1 MAHLRC
7 IYETSHG
14 GGLPSERGGPS
25 PCFLFAQARAG
36 RIDLPVQRG
45 CGSRWIPGSSKV
57 QSVRSCD
64 LVRCFVKERNLKL
77 DNAKGILITL
87 VVIGHMLL
95 PIQGTTRG
103 VTNFFY
109 MIYAFHMPAFVFI
122 SGLLAQRIYTRV
134 PEGHFNWRRWCSTL
148 WLYLLFQ
155 FILFFS
161 EIPAYGRTTRVPDF
175 LHTSGAPWYLLA
187 LLLWYLMIPFF
198 DAYRGKVLPVGL
210 PSSAQRSQSNE
221 RAQAGSRLQ
230 SDERAQAVHHLQA
243 SEGRAQHGIPYS
255 LIAWILLTIMSLAG
269 GYLASGALAGL
280 GDFLALDRVIA
291 FAPFFFAGYFIG
303 PERLMR
309 FLGAQQERASDAGCT
324 EISVSRVVEA
334 DAWISADAR
343 HARSEASSKR
353 ASSRRR
359 SPKVAPKRAGGGIV
373 LLLTGLGLLCY
384 VLIGTQTFELVLA
397 FRNVVDGAW
406 YYRFHS
412 EQNPAAFPGV
422 LAAQLWLIRLAWF
435 GISGLMSFALLA
447 LMPNRQ
453 IPLLTTTGQRTL
465 QIYILHRPI
474 RDLLLASGFITA
486 AGPENSA
493 HVLQLIALSILLTLV
508 LSAGILQRLFDALRK
523 LPERLFGC

>member
-1 MAHLRC
+1 MD
-7 IYETSHG
+7 T
-14 GGLPSERGGPS
+14 
-25 PCFLFAQARAG
+25 FAVAGSATRA
-36 RIDLPVQRG
+36 
-45 CGSRWIPGSSKV
+45 WSSA
-57 QSVRSCD
+57 

-134 PEGHFNWRRWCSTL
+134 PKPAHAPAENCAQRHPHHAANASATQQVTTVGHFNGRRWCSTL

-161 EIPAYGRTTRVPDF
+161 EIPAYGRTTRFPDF

-187 LLLWYLMIPFF
+187 LLLWYLMIPLFVGC
-198 DAYRGKVLPVGL
+198 RGKVLLLRPVC
-210 PSSAQRSQSNE
+210 SNRRLQLSE
-221 RAQAGSRLQ
+221 RRAQSGL
-230 SDERAQAVHHLQA
+230 
-243 SEGRAQHGIPYS
+243 PYS
-255 LIAWILLTIMSLAG
+255 LIAWILLTDLSLAG
-269 GYLASGALAGL
+269 GYLASGALAGI

-303 PERLMR
+303 PERLMK
-309 FLGAQQERASDAGCT
+309 FLGGQQE
-324 EISVSRVVEA
+324 SVA
-334 DAWISADAR
+334 AP
-343 HARSEASSKR
+343 KR
-353 ASSRRR
+353 ATSRRR
-359 SPKVAPKRAGGGIV
+359 STEGTSKRADRGIV
-373 LLLTGLGLLCY
+373 LLLMALGLFCF
-384 VLIGTQTFELVLA
+384 VLIGTQTFDRLLPY
-397 FRNVVDGAW
+397 RNVVYGAW
-406 YYRFHS
+406 YYRFHP
-412 EQNPAAFPGV
+412 EQNPAAFPGA

-435 GISGLMSFALLA
+435 LVSGLMSFTLLA

-453 IPLLTTTGQRTL
+453 IPLLTTIGQRTL

-486 AGPENSA
+486 AGPENSL
-493 HVLQLIALSILLTLV
+493 HVLLLITLSLLMTLV
-508 LSAGILQRLFDALRK
+508 LSAGILQRLFDAIQK
-523 LPERLFGC
+523 LPDRLL

>member
-1 MAHLRC
+1 M
-7 IYETSHG
+7 
-14 GGLPSERGGPS
+14 
-25 PCFLFAQARAG
+25 
-36 RIDLPVQRG
+36 
-45 CGSRWIPGSSKV
+45 
-57 QSVRSCD
+57 
-64 LVRCFVKERNLKL
+64 KERNLKL

-134 PEGHFNWRRWCSTL
+134 PKPTHAPAENRAPRHPHHAANVSATQQVTTVGHFNGRRWCSTL

-161 EIPAYGRTTRVPDF
+161 EIPAYGRTTRFPDF

-198 DAYRGKVLPVGL
+198 AGCRGKVLPLRPVCSNRRQQ
-210 PSSAQRSQSNE
+210 PSE
-221 RAQAGSRLQ
+221 RRAQ
-230 SDERAQAVHHLQA
+230 SDEGLQA
-243 SEGRAQHGIPYS
+243 GRAQRGIPCS
-255 LIAWILLTIMSLAG
+255 LIAWILLTSLSLAG
-269 GYLASGALAGL
+269 GYLASGALAGI

-303 PERLMR
+303 PERLMK
-309 FLGAQQERASDAGCT
+309 FLGVEQE
-324 EISVSRVVEA
+324 SVA
-334 DAWISADAR
+334 AP
-343 HARSEASSKR
+343 KR
-353 ASSRRR
+353 ATSRRR
-359 SPKVAPKRAGGGIV
+359 SPEGTSKRADRGIV
-373 LLLTGLGLLCY
+373 LLLTALGLLCF
-384 VLIGTQTFELVLA
+384 VLIGTQTFDRLLPY
-397 FRNVVDGAW
+397 RNVVYGAW
-406 YYRFHS
+406 YYRFHP
-412 EQNPAAFPGV
+412 EQNPAAFPGA
-422 LAAQLWLIRLAWF
+422 LATQLWLIRLAWF
-435 GISGLMSFALLA
+435 LVSGLMSFALLA

-486 AGPENSA
+486 AGPENSL
-493 HVLQLIALSILLTLV
+493 HDLLLIALSLLMTLV
-508 LSAGILQRLFDALRK
+508 LSAGILQRLFDAIQK
-523 LPERLFGC
+523 LPDRLF

>member
-1 MAHLRC
+1 MK
-7 IYETSHG
+7 G
-14 GGLPSERGGPS
+14 
-25 PCFLFAQARAG
+25 
-36 RIDLPVQRG
+36 
-45 CGSRWIPGSSKV
+45 
-57 QSVRSCD
+57 
-64 LVRCFVKERNLKL
+64 RNLKL

-109 MIYAFHMPAFVFI
+109 MIYTFHMPAFVFI

-134 PEGHFNWRRWCSTL
+134 PKPHFNWCRWCSTL

-161 EIPAYGRTTRVPDF
+161 EIPAYGRTTRFPDF

-198 DAYRGKVLPVGL
+198 DAYR
-210 PSSAQRSQSNE
+210 NF
-221 RAQAGSRLQ
+221 
-230 SDERAQAVHHLQA
+230 
-243 SEGRAQHGIPYS
+243 PYS

-309 FLGAQQERASDAGCT
+309 FLGAEQERTLSKNQTGRKDIPASKD
-324 EISVSRVVEA
+324 VERA
-334 DAWISADAR
+334 AALTSANDR
-343 HARSEASSKR
+343 HAAPEAVSKR
-353 ASSRRR
+353 ATSRRR
-359 SPKVAPKRAGGGIV
+359 SPEEASKRAGRGIV
-373 LLLTGLGLLCY
+373 LLLTALGLLCF
-384 VLIGTQTFELVLA
+384 VLIGTQTFDRLLPYK
-397 FRNVVDGAW
+397 NVVYGAW
-406 YYRFHS
+406 YYRFHP
-412 EQNPAAFPGV
+412 EQNPAAFPGT
-422 LAAQLWLIRLAWF
+422 LAAQLWLIRLVWF
-435 GISGLMSFALLA
+435 LVSGLMSFALLA

-453 IPLLTTTGQRTL
+453 IPLLTTIGQRTL

-474 RDLLLASGFITA
+474 RDLLLAGGFITA

-493 HVLQLIALSILLTLV
+493 HVLLLIVLSILLTIV
-508 LSAGILQRLFDALRK
+508 LSAGILQRLFDAIQK
-523 LPERLFGC
+523 LPERLLP

>member
-1 MAHLRC
+1 M
-7 IYETSHG
+7 
-14 GGLPSERGGPS
+14 
-25 PCFLFAQARAG
+25 
-36 RIDLPVQRG
+36 
-45 CGSRWIPGSSKV
+45 
-57 QSVRSCD
+57 
-64 LVRCFVKERNLKL
+64 KERNLKL

-134 PEGHFNWRRWCSTL
+134 PKPAHAPAENRAQRHPHRAANVSAGRQMATLDALQSTTSGSSDASTMATVGHFNGHRWCSTL

-161 EIPAYGRTTRVPDF
+161 EIPAYGRTTRFPDF

-187 LLLWYLMIPFF
+187 LLLWYLMIPLF
-198 DAYRGKVLPVGL
+198 AGCRGKVLPL
-210 PSSAQRSQSNE
+210 RPTCSNRRQQPSE
-221 RAQAGSRLQ
+221 RRAQ
-230 SDERAQAVHHLQA
+230 SDEGLQA
-243 SEGRAQHGIPYS
+243 GRAQRGIPCG
-255 LIAWILLTIMSLAG
+255 LIAWILLTILSLAG

-309 FLGAQQERASDAGCT
+309 FLGAEQECVLSENPIGRTDIPASKNAERAAALT
-324 EISVSRVVEA
+324 TA
-334 DAWISADAR
+334 DGR
-343 HARSEASSKR
+343 HAAPVAGSKR
-353 ASSRRR
+353 VSSRRR
-359 SPKVAPKRAGGGIV
+359 SPEEASKCAGRGIV
-373 LLLTGLGLLCY
+373 LVLTALGLLCF
-384 VLIGTQTFELVLA
+384 VLIGTQTFDRLLPY
-397 FRNVVDGAW
+397 RNVVYGAW
-406 YYRFHS
+406 YYRFHP
-412 EQNPAAFPGV
+412 EQNPAAFPGA
-422 LAAQLWLIRLAWF
+422 LSSQLWLIRLAWF
-435 GISGLMSFALLA
+435 LVSGLMSFALLA

-453 IPLLTTTGQRTL
+453 IPLITTTGQRTL

-486 AGPENSA
+486 AGPENSL
-493 HVLQLIALSILLTLV
+493 HVLLLIALSLLMTLV
-508 LSAGILQRLFDALRK
+508 LSAGILQRLFDAIQK
-523 LPERLFGC
+523 LPDRLL

>member
-1 MAHLRC
+1 M
-7 IYETSHG
+7 
-14 GGLPSERGGPS
+14 
-25 PCFLFAQARAG
+25 
-36 RIDLPVQRG
+36 
-45 CGSRWIPGSSKV
+45 
-57 QSVRSCD
+57 
-64 LVRCFVKERNLKL
+64 KERNLKL

-134 PEGHFNWRRWCSTL
+134 PKPTHAPAENRAPRHPHHAANVSATQQVTTVGHFNGRRWCSTL

-161 EIPAYGRTTRVPDF
+161 EIPAYGRTTRFPDF

-198 DAYRGKVLPVGL
+198 AGCRGKVLPL
-210 PSSAQRSQSNE
+210 RLEFSNRRQQPSE
-221 RAQAGSRLQ
+221 RRAQ
-230 SDERAQAVHHLQA
+230 SDEGLQA
-243 SEGRAQHGIPYS
+243 GRAQRGIPCR
-255 LIAWILLTIMSLAG
+255 LIAWILLTSLSLAG
-269 GYLASGALAGL
+269 GYLASGPLAGI

-303 PERLMR
+303 PERLMK
-309 FLGAQQERASDAGCT
+309 FLGVQQE
-324 EISVSRVVEA
+324 SVA
-334 DAWISADAR
+334 AP
-343 HARSEASSKR
+343 KR
-353 ASSRRR
+353 ATSRRR
-359 SPKVAPKRAGGGIV
+359 SPEGTSKRADRGIV
-373 LLLTGLGLLCY
+373 LLLTALGLLCF
-384 VLIGTQTFELVLA
+384 VLIGTQTFDRLLPY
-397 FRNVVDGAW
+397 RNVVYGAW
-406 YYRFHS
+406 YYRFHP
-412 EQNPAAFPGV
+412 EQNPAAFPGA
-422 LAAQLWLIRLAWF
+422 LSSQLWLIRLAWF
-435 GISGLMSFALLA
+435 LVSGLMSFTLLA

-486 AGPENSA
+486 AGPENSL
-493 HVLQLIALSILLTLV
+493 HVLLLIALSLLMTLV
-508 LSAGILQRLFDALRK
+508 LSAGILQRLFDAIQK
-523 LPERLFGC
+523 LPERLF

>member
-1 MAHLRC
+1 M
-7 IYETSHG
+7 
-14 GGLPSERGGPS
+14 
-25 PCFLFAQARAG
+25 
-36 RIDLPVQRG
+36 
-45 CGSRWIPGSSKV
+45 
-57 QSVRSCD
+57 
-64 LVRCFVKERNLKL
+64 KERNLKL

-109 MIYAFHMPAFVFI
+109 MIYAFHMPAFVFV
-122 SGLLAQRIYTRV
+122 SGLLAQHIYIRV
-134 PEGHFNWRRWCSTL
+134 PNRYFNGRRWCSTL

-161 EIPAYGRTTRVPDF
+161 EIPAYGRTTRFPDF

-198 DAYRGKVLPVGL
+198 YAYRNFPC
-210 PSSAQRSQSNE
+210 
-221 RAQAGSRLQ
+221 
-230 SDERAQAVHHLQA
+230 
-243 SEGRAQHGIPYS
+243 S

-309 FLGAQQERASDAGCT
+309 FLDAEQERALSKNQTGRKD
-324 EISVSRVVEA
+324 
-334 DAWISADAR
+334 ISAA
-343 HARSEASSKR
+343 KR
-353 ASSRRR
+353 ATSRRR
-359 SPKVAPKRAGGGIV
+359 SPEEASKRAGRGIV
-373 LLLTGLGLLCY
+373 LLLTVLGLLCFAL
-384 VLIGTQTFELVLA
+384 VGTQTFDHLLPY
-397 FRNVVDGAW
+397 RNVVYGAW
-406 YYRFHS
+406 YYRFHP
-412 EQNPAAFPGV
+412 EQNPAAFPGA

-435 GISGLMSFALLA
+435 LVSGLMSFVLLA

-453 IPLLTTTGQRTL
+453 IPLLTTIGQRTL

-474 RDLLLASGFITA
+474 RDLLLAGGFITA
-486 AGPENSA
+486 ARPENSA
-493 HVLQLIALSILLTLV
+493 HVLLLITLSILLTIV
-508 LSAGILQRLFDALRK
+508 LSAGILQRLFDTIQK
-523 LPERLFGC
+523 LPERLFQ

>member
-1 MAHLRC
+1 MCAPR
-7 IYETSHG
+7 
-14 GGLPSERGGPS
+14 
-25 PCFLFAQARAG
+25 
-36 RIDLPVQRG
+36 
-45 CGSRWIPGSSKV
+45 SR
-57 QSVRSCD
+57 D

-134 PEGHFNWRRWCSTL
+134 PKRYFNGRRWCSTL

-161 EIPAYGRTTRVPDF
+161 EIPAYGRTTRFPDF

-198 DAYRGKVLPVGL
+198 DAYR
-210 PSSAQRSQSNE
+210 NF
-221 RAQAGSRLQ
+221 
-230 SDERAQAVHHLQA
+230 
-243 SEGRAQHGIPYS
+243 PYS

-309 FLGAQQERASDAGCT
+309 FLGAEQKRAAAP
-324 EISVSRVVEA
+324 VA
-334 DAWISADAR
+334 A
-343 HARSEASSKR
+343 SKR
-353 ASSRRR
+353 APSRRR
-359 SPKVAPKRAGGGIV
+359 SLEEASKRAGRGIV
-373 LLLTGLGLLCY
+373 LLLTALGLLCF
-384 VLIGTQTFELVLA
+384 VLVGTQTFDRLLPYK
-397 FRNVVDGAW
+397 NVVYGAW

-412 EQNPAAFPGV
+412 EQNPTAFPGV
-422 LAAQLWLIRLAWF
+422 LASCLWLIRLAWF
-435 GISGLMSFALLA
+435 LVSGLMSFALLA
-447 LMPNRQ
+447 LMPNRRL
-453 IPLLTTTGQRTL
+453 PLITTIGQRTL

-474 RDLLLASGFITA
+474 RDLLLAGGFITA
-486 AGPENSA
+486 AGQENSA
-493 HVLQLIALSILLTLV
+493 HVLLLIALSILLTLV
-508 LSAGILQRLFDALRK
+508 LSAGILQRLFDTIQK
-523 LPERLFGC
+523 LPERLLL

>member
-1 MAHLRC
+1 M
-7 IYETSHG
+7 
-14 GGLPSERGGPS
+14 
-25 PCFLFAQARAG
+25 
-36 RIDLPVQRG
+36 
-45 CGSRWIPGSSKV
+45 
-57 QSVRSCD
+57 
-64 LVRCFVKERNLKL
+64 KERNLKL

-134 PEGHFNWRRWCSTL
+134 PKPAHAPAGNRAQRRQHRAANASVGQPMASRSAAQPTTSGSSDASTVATEGHFNWRRWCSTL

-161 EIPAYGRTTRVPDF
+161 EIPAYGRTTRFPDF

-198 DAYRGKVLPVGL
+198 DAYRNFPC
-210 PSSAQRSQSNE
+210 
-221 RAQAGSRLQ
+221 
-230 SDERAQAVHHLQA
+230 
-243 SEGRAQHGIPYS
+243 S

-269 GYLASGALAGL
+269 GYLASGVLAGL
-280 GDFLALDRVIA
+280 GDFLALDRVLA

-309 FLGAQQERASDAGCT
+309 FLKE
-324 EISVSRVVEA
+324 
-334 DAWISADAR
+334 
-343 HARSEASSKR
+343 KR
-353 ASSRRR
+353 
-359 SPKVAPKRAGGGIV
+359 GIV
-373 LLLTGLGLLCY
+373 LLLTALGLLCFAL
-384 VLIGTQTFELVLA
+384 VGTQTFDHLLPYK
-397 FRNVVDGAW
+397 NVVYGAW
-406 YYRFHS
+406 YYRFHP
-412 EQNPAAFPGV
+412 EQNPAAFPGD

-435 GISGLMSFALLA
+435 LVSGLMSFALLA

-453 IPLLTTTGQRTL
+453 IPLLTTIGQRTL

-474 RDLLLASGFITA
+474 RDLLLAGGFITA

-493 HVLQLIALSILLTLV
+493 HVLLLIVLSILLTIV
-508 LSAGILQRLFDALRK
+508 LSAGILQRLFDAIQK
-523 LPERLFGC
+523 LPERLV

>member
-1 MAHLRC
+1 M
-7 IYETSHG
+7 
-14 GGLPSERGGPS
+14 
-25 PCFLFAQARAG
+25 
-36 RIDLPVQRG
+36 
-45 CGSRWIPGSSKV
+45 
-57 QSVRSCD
+57 
-64 LVRCFVKERNLKL
+64 KERNLKL

-134 PEGHFNWRRWCSTL
+134 PKRYFNGRRWCSTL

-155 FILFFS
+155 FIMFFS
-161 EIPAYGRTTRVPDF
+161 EIPAYGRTTRFPDF

-198 DAYRGKVLPVGL
+198 YAYRDFP
-210 PSSAQRSQSNE
+210 N
-221 RAQAGSRLQ
+221 
-230 SDERAQAVHHLQA
+230 
-243 SEGRAQHGIPYS
+243 S

-269 GYLASGALAGL
+269 GALAGL

-309 FLGAQQERASDAGCT
+309 FLKK
-324 EISVSRVVEA
+324 
-334 DAWISADAR
+334 
-343 HARSEASSKR
+343 KR
-353 ASSRRR
+353 
-359 SPKVAPKRAGGGIV
+359 GIV
-373 LLLTGLGLLCY
+373 LLLTVLGLLCFAL
-384 VLIGTQTFELVLA
+384 VGTQTFDRLLPYK
-397 FRNVVDGAW
+397 NVVYGTW
-406 YYRFHS
+406 YYRFHP
-412 EQNPAAFPGV
+412 EQNPAAFPGA

-435 GISGLMSFALLA
+435 LVSGLMSFVLLA
-447 LMPNRQ
+447 LMPNRRL
-453 IPLLTTTGQRTL
+453 PLITTIGQRTL

-474 RDLLLASGFITA
+474 RDLLLAGGFITA

-493 HVLQLIALSILLTLV
+493 HVLLLIDLSILLTIV
-508 LSAGILQRLFDALRK
+508 LSAGILQRLFDTIQK
-523 LPERLFGC
+523 LPERLLGCFSSCIKHV

>member
-1 MAHLRC
+1 M
-7 IYETSHG
+7 
-14 GGLPSERGGPS
+14 
-25 PCFLFAQARAG
+25 
-36 RIDLPVQRG
+36 
-45 CGSRWIPGSSKV
+45 
-57 QSVRSCD
+57 
-64 LVRCFVKERNLKL
+64 KERNLKL

-122 SGLLAQRIYTRV
+122 SGLLAQHIYTRV
-134 PEGHFNWRRWCSTL
+134 PKQAHAPAGNRAQRRQHRAANAVGGQPMASRSAAQPTTSGSSDASTVATEGHFNWRRWCSTL

-161 EIPAYGRTTRVPDF
+161 EIPAYGRTTRFPDF

-198 DAYRGKVLPVGL
+198 DAYRGKVLPCWI
-210 PSSAQRSQSNE
+210 S
-221 RAQAGSRLQ
+221 
-230 SDERAQAVHHLQA
+230 A
-243 SEGRAQHGIPYS
+243 SERRSRSDGRSLQNDRPAAGVSEASDSRPRQRGIPCR

-309 FLGAQQERASDAGCT
+309 FLKK
-324 EISVSRVVEA
+324 
-334 DAWISADAR
+334 
-343 HARSEASSKR
+343 KR
-353 ASSRRR
+353 
-359 SPKVAPKRAGGGIV
+359 GIV
-373 LLLTGLGLLCY
+373 LLLTALGLLCFA
-384 VLIGTQTFELVLA
+384 LIGTQTFDRLLPY
-397 FRNVVDGAW
+397 RNVVYGAW
-406 YYRFHS
+406 YYRFHP
-412 EQNPAAFPGV
+412 EQNPAAFPGT
-422 LAAQLWLIRLAWF
+422 LASQLWRIRLVWF
-435 GISGLMSFALLA
+435 LVSGLMSFALLA
-447 LMPNRQ
+447 LMPNRPV
-453 IPLLTTTGQRTL
+453 PLLTTIGQRTL

-493 HVLQLIALSILLTLV
+493 HVLLLIALSILMTLV
-508 LSAGILQRLFDALRK
+508 LSAGILQRLFDAIQK
-523 LPERLFGC
+523 LPERLF

>member
-1 MAHLRC
+1 MD
-7 IYETSHG
+7 T
-14 GGLPSERGGPS
+14 
-25 PCFLFAQARAG
+25 FAVAGSATRA
-36 RIDLPVQRG
+36 
-45 CGSRWIPGSSKV
+45 WSSA
-57 QSVRSCD
+57 

-134 PEGHFNWRRWCSTL
+134 PKPAHAPAENCAQRHPHHAANASATQQVTTVGHFNGRRWCSTL

-161 EIPAYGRTTRVPDF
+161 EIPAYGRTTRFPDF

-187 LLLWYLMIPFF
+187 LLLWYLMIPLFVGC
-198 DAYRGKVLPVGL
+198 RGKVLLLRPVC
-210 PSSAQRSQSNE
+210 SNRRLQLSE
-221 RAQAGSRLQ
+221 RRAQSGL
-230 SDERAQAVHHLQA
+230 
-243 SEGRAQHGIPYS
+243 PYS
-255 LIAWILLTIMSLAG
+255 LIAWILLTGLSLAG
-269 GYLASGALAGL
+269 GYLASGALAGI

-303 PERLMR
+303 PERLMK
-309 FLGAQQERASDAGCT
+309 FLGGQQE
-324 EISVSRVVEA
+324 SVA
-334 DAWISADAR
+334 AP
-343 HARSEASSKR
+343 KR
-353 ASSRRR
+353 ATSRRR
-359 SPKVAPKRAGGGIV
+359 STEGTSKRADRGIV
-373 LLLTGLGLLCY
+373 LVLTALGLLCF
-384 VLIGTQTFELVLA
+384 VLIGTQTFDRLLPY
-397 FRNVVDGAW
+397 RNVVYGAW
-406 YYRFHS
+406 YYRFHP
-412 EQNPAAFPGV
+412 EQNPAAFPGA

-435 GISGLMSFALLA
+435 LVSGLMSFTLLA

-453 IPLLTTTGQRTL
+453 IPLLTTIGQRTL

-486 AGPENSA
+486 AGPENSL
-493 HVLQLIALSILLTLV
+493 HVLLLIALSLLMTLV
-508 LSAGILQRLFDALRK
+508 LSAGILQRLFDAIQK
-523 LPERLFGC
+523 LPDRLL

>member
-1 MAHLRC
+1 MRQ
-7 IYETSHG
+7 S
-14 GGLPSERGGPS
+14 
-25 PCFLFAQARAG
+25 CF
-36 RIDLPVQRG
+36 
-45 CGSRWIPGSSKV
+45 
-57 QSVRSCD
+57 

-134 PEGHFNWRRWCSTL
+134 PKSTVGYFNGRRWCSTL

-161 EIPAYGRTTRVPDF
+161 EIPAYGRTTRFPDF

-198 DAYRGKVLPVGL
+198 
-210 PSSAQRSQSNE
+210 
-221 RAQAGSRLQ
+221 AGCR
-230 SDERAQAVHHLQA
+230 
-243 SEGRAQHGIPYS
+243 GIPCS
-255 LIAWILLTIMSLAG
+255 LIAWILLTILSLAG
-269 GYLASGALAGL
+269 GYLASGALAGI

-303 PERLMR
+303 PERLME
-309 FLGAQQERASDAGCT
+309 FLGGQQE
-324 EISVSRVVEA
+324 SVA
-334 DAWISADAR
+334 AP
-343 HARSEASSKR
+343 KR
-353 ASSRRR
+353 ATSRRR
-359 SPKVAPKRAGGGIV
+359 SPEGTSKRADRGIV
-373 LLLTGLGLLCY
+373 LLLTALGLLCF
-384 VLIGTQTFELVLA
+384 VLIGTQTFDRLLPY
-397 FRNVVDGAW
+397 RNVVYGAW
-406 YYRFHS
+406 YYRFHP
-412 EQNPAAFPGV
+412 EQNPAAFPGA
-422 LAAQLWLIRLAWF
+422 LATQLWLIRLAWF
-435 GISGLMSFALLA
+435 LVSGLMSFALLA

-453 IPLLTTTGQRTL
+453 IPLITTTGQRTL

-486 AGPENSA
+486 AGPENSL
-493 HVLQLIALSILLTLV
+493 HVLLLIALSLLMTLV
-508 LSAGILQRLFDALRK
+508 LSAGILQRLFDAIQK
-523 LPERLFGC
+523 LPERLF

>member
-1 MAHLRC
+1 M
-7 IYETSHG
+7 
-14 GGLPSERGGPS
+14 
-25 PCFLFAQARAG
+25 
-36 RIDLPVQRG
+36 
-45 CGSRWIPGSSKV
+45 
-57 QSVRSCD
+57 
-64 LVRCFVKERNLKL
+64 KERNLKL

-134 PEGHFNWRRWCSTL
+134 PKRHFNLRRWCSTL

-161 EIPAYGRTTRVPDF
+161 EIPTYGRTTRFPDF

-198 DAYRGKVLPVGL
+198 YAYRGKVLPV
-210 PSSAQRSQSNE
+210 
-221 RAQAGSRLQ
+221 
-230 SDERAQAVHHLQA
+230 
-243 SEGRAQHGIPYS
+243 GIPYS

-303 PERLMR
+303 SERLMR
-309 FLGAQQERASDAGCT
+309 FLGAEQ
-324 EISVSRVVEA
+324 
-334 DAWISADAR
+334 
-343 HARSEASSKR
+343 KR
-353 ASSRRR
+353 AAAPEAAPKRATSRRR
-359 SPKVAPKRAGGGIV
+359 SPEEASKRAGRGIV
-373 LLLTGLGLLCY
+373 LLLTALGLLCF
-384 VLIGTQTFELVLA
+384 VLVGTQTFDRLLPYK
-397 FRNVVDGAW
+397 NVVYGAW
-406 YYRFHS
+406 YYRFHP
-412 EQNPAAFPGV
+412 EQNPAAFSGT
-422 LAAQLWLIRLAWF
+422 LASQLWLIRLAWF
-435 GISGLMSFALLA
+435 LVSGLMSFALLA
-447 LMPNRQ
+447 LMPNRRL
-453 IPLLTTTGQRTL
+453 PLITTIGQRTL

-474 RDLLLASGFITA
+474 RDLLLAGGFITA

-493 HVLQLIALSILLTLV
+493 HVLLLIALSILMTLV
-508 LSAGILQRLFDALRK
+508 LSAGILQRLFDAIQK
-523 LPERLFGC
+523 LPERLFL

>member
-1 MAHLRC
+1 M
-7 IYETSHG
+7 
-14 GGLPSERGGPS
+14 
-25 PCFLFAQARAG
+25 
-36 RIDLPVQRG
+36 
-45 CGSRWIPGSSKV
+45 
-57 QSVRSCD
+57 
-64 LVRCFVKERNLKL
+64 KERNLKL

-134 PEGHFNWRRWCSTL
+134 PKPTHAPAENRAPRHPHHAANVSATQQVTTVGHFNGRRWCSTL

-161 EIPAYGRTTRVPDF
+161 EIPAYGRTTRFPDF

-198 DAYRGKVLPVGL
+198 AGCRGKVLPL
-210 PSSAQRSQSNE
+210 RLAFSNRRQQPSE
-221 RAQAGSRLQ
+221 RRAQ
-230 SDERAQAVHHLQA
+230 SDEGLQ
-243 SEGRAQHGIPYS
+243 SGRAQCGIPCS
-255 LIAWILLTIMSLAG
+255 LIAWILLTSLSLAG
-269 GYLASGALAGL
+269 GYLASGPLAGI

-303 PERLMR
+303 PERLMK
-309 FLGAQQERASDAGCT
+309 FLGVQQE
-324 EISVSRVVEA
+324 SVA
-334 DAWISADAR
+334 AP
-343 HARSEASSKR
+343 KR
-353 ASSRRR
+353 ATSRRR
-359 SPKVAPKRAGGGIV
+359 SPEGTSKRADRGIV
-373 LLLTGLGLLCY
+373 LLLTALSLLCF
-384 VLIGTQTFELVLA
+384 VLIGTQTFDRLLPY
-397 FRNVVDGAW
+397 RNVVYGAW
-406 YYRFHS
+406 YYRFHP
-412 EQNPAAFPGV
+412 EQNPAAFPGT
-422 LAAQLWLIRLAWF
+422 LSSQLWLIRLAWF
-435 GISGLMSFALLA
+435 LVSGLMSFGLLA

-486 AGPENSA
+486 AGPENSL
-493 HVLQLIALSILLTLV
+493 HDLLLIALSLLMTLV
-508 LSAGILQRLFDALRK
+508 LSAGILQRLFDAIQK
-523 LPERLFGC
+523 LPDRLF

>member
-1 MAHLRC
+1 M
-7 IYETSHG
+7 
-14 GGLPSERGGPS
+14 
-25 PCFLFAQARAG
+25 
-36 RIDLPVQRG
+36 
-45 CGSRWIPGSSKV
+45 
-57 QSVRSCD
+57 
-64 LVRCFVKERNLKL
+64 KERNLKL

-109 MIYAFHMPAFVFI
+109 MIYTFHMPAFVFI
-122 SGLLAQRIYTRV
+122 SGLLAQHIYTRV
-134 PEGHFNWRRWCSTL
+134 PKRYFNGRRWCSTL

-161 EIPAYGRTTRVPDF
+161 EIPAYGRTTRFPDF

-198 DAYRGKVLPVGL
+198 YAYRGKVLPG
-210 PSSAQRSQSNE
+210 
-221 RAQAGSRLQ
+221 
-230 SDERAQAVHHLQA
+230 
-243 SEGRAQHGIPYS
+243 GIPYS

-309 FLGAQQERASDAGCT
+309 FLGAEQKRAAAP
-324 EISVSRVVEA
+324 VA
-334 DAWISADAR
+334 A
-343 HARSEASSKR
+343 SKR
-353 ASSRRR
+353 APSRRR
-359 SPKVAPKRAGGGIV
+359 SLEEASKRAGRGIV
-373 LLLTGLGLLCY
+373 LLLTALGLLCF
-384 VLIGTQTFELVLA
+384 VLIGTQTFDRLLPYK
-397 FRNVVDGAW
+397 NVVYGAW

-412 EQNPAAFPGV
+412 EQNPTAFPGV
-422 LAAQLWLIRLAWF
+422 LASCLWLIRLAWF
-435 GISGLMSFALLA
+435 LVSGLMSFALLA
-447 LMPNRQ
+447 LMPNRRL
-453 IPLLTTTGQRTL
+453 PLITTIGQRTL

-474 RDLLLASGFITA
+474 RDLLLAGGFITA

-493 HVLQLIALSILLTLV
+493 HVLLLIALSILMTIV
-508 LSAGILQRLFDALRK
+508 LSAGILQRLFDAIQK
-523 LPERLFGC
+523 LPERLFL

>member
-1 MAHLRC
+1 MCA
-7 IYETSHG
+7 SAVG
-14 GGLPSERGGPS
+14 GS
-25 PCFLFAQARAG
+25 AARAWS
-36 RIDLPVQRG
+36 
-45 CGSRWIPGSSKV
+45 CG
-57 QSVRSCD
+57 

-109 MIYAFHMPAFVFI
+109 MIYTFHMPAFVFI

-134 PEGHFNWRRWCSTL
+134 PKPHFNGRRWCSTL

-161 EIPAYGRTTRVPDF
+161 EIPAYGRTTRFPDF

-198 DAYRGKVLPVGL
+198 YAYRGKVLPVGL
-210 PSSAQRSQSNE
+210 LFSNHRSLPDE
-221 RAQAGSRLQ
+221 HTQAGHR
-230 SDERAQAVHHLQA
+230 LQA
-243 SEGRAQHGIPYS
+243 SEGCAQRGIPYS

-309 FLGAQQERASDAGCT
+309 FLKE
-324 EISVSRVVEA
+324 
-334 DAWISADAR
+334 
-343 HARSEASSKR
+343 KR
-353 ASSRRR
+353 
-359 SPKVAPKRAGGGIV
+359 GIV
-373 LLLTGLGLLCY
+373 LLLTALGLLCFAL
-384 VLIGTQTFELVLA
+384 VGTQTFDRLLPYK
-397 FRNVVDGAW
+397 NVVYGAW
-406 YYRFHS
+406 YYRFHP
-412 EQNPAAFPGV
+412 EQNPAAFPGA

-435 GISGLMSFALLA
+435 LVSGLMSFALLS
-447 LMPNRQ
+447 LMPNRRL
-453 IPLLTTTGQRTL
+453 PLLTTIGQRTL

-474 RDLLLASGFITA
+474 RDLLLAAGFITA

-493 HVLQLIALSILLTLV
+493 HVLLLIALSILLTIV
-508 LSAGILQRLFDALRK
+508 LSAGILQRLFDTIQK
-523 LPERLFGC
+523 LPERLV